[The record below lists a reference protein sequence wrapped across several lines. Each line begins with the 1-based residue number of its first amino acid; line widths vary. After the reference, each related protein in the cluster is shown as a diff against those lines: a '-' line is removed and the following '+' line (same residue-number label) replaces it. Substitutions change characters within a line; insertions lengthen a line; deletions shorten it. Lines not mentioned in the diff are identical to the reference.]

1 MNTLERQTWGERRA
15 IISWPKHL
23 LRPCP
28 LASLIGQSLEP
39 EFTREY
45 IPVVASHLPK
55 AIHVITPRWMAKS
68 CCCTCC
74 VTHQFPEFANPLVSP
89 WASKTSIDSRSTY
102 YSVPFLNARP
112 HGSRLARKD
121 SPWGRWELNW
131 REFDLFVVMWTYTY
145 TMLGFVPT
153 ESPEAVSKRNTG
165 RRNPLKSYVSAST
178 AVEVWVPGLQGNRR
192 IDWMDMIWNLVQYGV
207 CTGLQDV
214 LFHMLTAAYM
224 YWFVPAL

>member
-1 MNTLERQTWGERRA
+1 MIPWCWICNTRWSLWWKLGPTEIFQWGILVNDLSFDFTEHASHVISGLAPTTSNRESLIIFGSNRQAFTHQTDVNTLERQTWGERRA

-121 SPWGRWELNW
+121 SAWGRWELNW

-145 TMLGFVPT
+145 IYHVGIRSCL
-153 ESPEAVSKRNTG
+153 RN
-165 RRNPLKSYVSAST
+165 
-178 AVEVWVPGLQGNRR
+178 
-192 IDWMDMIWNLVQYGV
+192 
-207 CTGLQDV
+207 
-214 LFHMLTAAYM
+214 
-224 YWFVPAL
+224 